1 MSRTLSKDC
10 IRPNTTPP
18 QASPRGGVH
27 IKRELLFIPGPV
39 TVSAPVLESLTRPL
53 IDHRGPAFA
62 QLIERITH
70 QLRPLFGTSGAIAI
84 LGSSGTG
91 GMEAA
96 LVSLFSP
103 GDRLLACPVGL
114 FGLRFAEIARAYG
127 CDVEILETEFGN
139 ALDPNR
145 LAERLR
151 ADRKRQI
158 DGILL
163 THNETSTGVQ
173 NDLAALSRVVAD
185 HGAMTLVD
193 SVSGLGASEARMDEW
208 GFDAVVAASQKVLA
222 APPGVAMVALSDRA
236 VDRLETSEVP
246 SFYFN
251 LRKALDFGAL
261 GQTPW
266 TPPVSTLFAVETA
279 LDRYAAE
286 GASNVWQRLAS
297 YAAAIRAGAQAL
309 GLDLFSRANAHSNTV
324 VAVNIHSGIDFGA
337 VLRTLREEYGMTLS
351 GGQEHLRGKIFRIG
365 TMGDLAQTDVI
376 ALLSAVEAVLTEAGM
391 SVKKGSA
398 AKAALEV
405 FLRLEEPPI
414 RGDARRTDGRRAA
427 QTMAMPT

>member
-1 MSRTLSKDC
+1 M
-10 IRPNTTPP
+10 
-18 QASPRGGVH
+18 
-27 IKRELLFIPGPV
+27 FIPGPV
-39 TVSAPVLESLTRPL
+39 TVSQPVLASLTRPL

-62 QLIERITH
+62 KLIEHITQ
-70 QLRPLFGTSGAIAI
+70 QLGPLFGTSGAIAM

-103 GDRLLACPVGL
+103 GDRLLSCPVGL

-127 CDVEILETEFGN
+127 CEVEILETELGH
-139 ALDPNR
+139 ALDARR

-158 DGILL
+158 NGILL

-173 NDLAALSRVVAD
+173 NDLAALSRAVAD

-193 SVSGLGASEARMDEW
+193 SVSGLGANDVRMDEW

-236 VDRLETSEVP
+236 IERLDAAEVP

-251 LRKALDFGAL
+251 LRKALDFYAL

-266 TPPVSTLFAVETA
+266 TPPVSTLFALETA

-286 GASNVWQRLAS
+286 GASNVWRRLAS
-297 YAAAIRAGAQAL
+297 YGAAIRAGAAAL
-309 GLDLFSRANAHSNTV
+309 GLETLSRSDAHSNTV
-324 VAVNIHSGIDFGA
+324 VAIKVPAELEIRA
-337 VLRTLREEYGMTLS
+337 VLRTLREDYGMTLS

-365 TMGDLAQTDVI
+365 TMGDIAQTDVI
-376 ALLSAVEAVLTEAGM
+376 ALLSALEVVLGESGVAVE
-391 SVKKGSA
+391 KGSA
-398 AKAALEV
+398 ANAGLDV
-405 FLRLEEPPI
+405 FLRFEEAPLT
-414 RGDARRTDGRRAA
+414 RGDGRRADA
-427 QTMAMPT
+427 RTAARTMATPM